1 MVAPKSAPSPTLP
14 FQQGHLASLQDG
26 LDFINTRESF
36 QGRELEELGGL
47 RQALEWL
54 CRHDLMH
61 RDAQDTLHRR
71 ASPQS
76 EAALMARIR
85 RVRAAL
91 RELVEAAAERRVP
104 LHADLD
110 EINRVLRTHYVYELV
125 PAHDGVSLE
134 HRHQGDPV
142 DGALARLAESV
153 ARELI
158 QGHPERLKICQAPDC
173 HYVFADTSRTRRR
186 KWCTMASC
194 GNRAKVA
201 RHRARLRAQG
211 EPVR

>member
-1 MVAPKSAPSPTLP
+1 M
-14 FQQGHLASLQDG
+14 
-26 LDFINTRESF
+26 
-36 QGRELEELGGL
+36 
-47 RQALEWL
+47 
-54 CRHDLMH
+54 
-61 RDAQDTLHRR
+61 
-71 ASPQS
+71 
-76 EAALMARIR
+76 MARIR

-91 RELVEAAAERRVP
+91 RELVVAAAERRVP
-104 LHADLD
+104 GHADLD

-134 HRHQGDPV
+134 HRHQGDPL

-158 QGHPERLKICQAPDC
+158 QGHPERLKICQAGDC
-173 HYVFADTSRTRRR
+173 EYVFADTSRTRRR
-186 KWCTMASC
+186 KWCTMAGC

-211 EPVR
+211 QPVR